1 MSAKRLYLVIL
12 MLVIGY
18 QQAGIGADK
27 AALPAN
33 TNVASAEAK
42 PDEQLAIIKNAVL
55 NDPNEEIRTKAA
67 GVLLF
72 SEDPLARE
80 FLIETLTQAKNSTAR
95 MAVCRAFIQTRSSKK
110 SVENEEDFIQPL
122 LGIFDTEIAAEAQ
135 LAAEATLIFEYD
147 KIRESLEKIF
157 TDPNKPVKTKIN
169 AIHALKLRMD
179 MMATIRLIKLVD
191 DPHKQIADEAEK
203 ALHSLGIPVGKDSQT
218 RKQNI
223 DEIIQQGQVA
233 FLRTQLIRQDAQ
245 MRQERAALDLWQR
258 RYKSELDKRYENISD
273 DAARGEFLAAYLVDA
288 ETVVRLWALDKAYN
302 WRVAPGSNLP
312 EKLGPV
318 VIKLIS
324 DGDRDVR
331 LITAELLALMPK
343 LDSASHLLAQLNA
356 EQDDQVKT
364 QLLIAL
370 GGACSNAIL
379 SNPSVE
385 ISPEMRDIR
394 KQTLVWAEKFL
405 LEEKAKNA
413 RNGAEV
419 IKKLLKR
426 DGLEPQEVERYLG
439 LLSQR
444 YNKQKANP
452 QGQGTLR
459 GELLNEMAALCAQD
473 STCKAKAAE
482 LFGNLFVEA
491 LRDEANFV
499 REAAADGLIYI
510 NKTNALKIL
519 RKDFVNDPSIIL
531 RKKIIALADEV
542 GGKEDLNWLSEKIG
556 LNSESDLAWQA
567 MLKIFRGSDAGVLNE
582 WVNKLT
588 LQSGKNNLSD
598 EQKINFLKIAEGA
611 KGNSKYMPEIRKK
624 LAELYYKT
632 GQFEQAANYLVIL
645 YEIAQT
651 PEEKE
656 SILPDL
662 LDSCLRGSKPGRAAE
677 LVTNCLKEADL
688 DPNNVV
694 VQTID
699 SYFSKPPVGADLN
712 EALKVLVAIK
722 VPQDR
727 TQWQQQLKIWTGRI
741 GKAKE
746 PDKSKQQN
754 G

>member
-1 MSAKRLYLVIL
+1 MNARRLYLVIL
-12 MLVIGY
+12 MLAIVY
-18 QQAGIGADK
+18 HQSGIAQESAP
-27 AALPAN
+27 AAAQSETGELEPQLKVN
-33 TNVASAEAK
+33 REALLK
-42 PDEQLAIIKNAVL
+42 GSVDAAIVM
-55 NDPNEEIRTKAA
+55 
-67 GVLLF
+67 LF
-72 SEDPLARE
+72 HEDPKARVILLNALKQSE
-80 FLIETLTQAKNSTAR
+80 NSPAR
-95 MAVCRAFIQTRSSKK
+95 MAICNALIQARVLKK
-110 SVENEEDFIQPL
+110 AVRNDKDFIEPL
-122 LGIFDTEIAAEAQ
+122 LGVFDTKNDAEVQ
-135 LAAEATLIFEYD
+135 PAAEATLIFEYD
-147 KIRESLEKIF
+147 KIREPLDKIF
-157 TDPNKPVKTKIN
+157 ADPNKPIKTKTN
-169 AIHALKLRMD
+169 AILALKLRMD
-179 MMATIRLIKLVD
+179 MMATIRLIELVD
-191 DPHKQIADEAEK
+191 DSEKQLSTEAEN
-203 ALHSLGIPVGKDSQT
+203 ALDSLGISVGEDPQT

-223 DEIIQQGQVA
+223 DAIKQQGQVA
-233 FLRTQLIRQDAQ
+233 FLRSQLIRQDAQ
-245 MRQERAALDLWQR
+245 MRKERAALDLWQR
-258 RYKSELDKRYENISD
+258 RYKSELDKRYESISE
-273 DAARGEFLAAYLVDA
+273 DAARGEFLATYLVDP

-302 WRVAPGSNLP
+302 WRVAPGSKLP

-318 VIKLIS
+318 LIKLIS

-331 LITAELLALMPK
+331 LITAKLLALMPK
-343 LDSASHLLAQLNA
+343 LDSASHLLAQLDA

-385 ISPEMRDIR
+385 ISPEMREIR

-405 LEEKAKNA
+405 LEEKAENA

-444 YNKQKANP
+444 YNKQKDKP
-452 QGQGTLR
+452 QGTLR
-459 GELLNEMAALCAQD
+459 GELLSEMAALCVQD

-482 LFGNLFVEA
+482 LFGNLFEEA

-519 RKDFVNDPSIIL
+519 RKDFTNDPSIIL

-556 LNSESDLAWQA
+556 LNSESDPAWQA

-588 LQSGKNNLSD
+588 LQSSKNKLSD

-611 KGNSKYMPEIRKK
+611 KGNSEYMPEIRKK

-632 GQFEQAANYLVIL
+632 GQFEQAANYLIIL

-651 PEEKE
+651 PEEKKE
-656 SILPDL
+656 ILPDL
-662 LDSCLRGSKPGRAAE
+662 LDSCLRGSKPGRAAD

-712 EALKVLVAIK
+712 EALTALVAIK
-722 VPQDR
+722 APQDR
-727 TQWQQQLKIWTGRI
+727 PQWQQQLKIWTGRI
-741 GKAKE
+741 GKANE
-746 PDKSKQQN
+746 PDKPKKQN
-754 G
+754 S